1 MLMQQGYPPVNVKFT
16 DRKRYYDCFDSYYK
30 DKTATPMVKM
40 IAEYLEEQLRQ
51 YLEIL
56 K

>member
-1 MLMQQGYPPVNVKFT
+1 MDLGFF
-16 DRKRYYDCFDSYYK
+16 YYDCFESYYK
-30 DKTATPMVKM
+30 DKTATPLVEML
-40 IAEYLEEQLRQ
+40 ATYLEERLQQ